1 MHCPRCESESTHPD
15 YCSSCGAPLR
25 EMPAAP
31 EASRPRRGVSPALLF
46 VGAFIIIQASAWM
59 LIESG
64 SFWRGFGIA
73 CASAFLV
80 GLLAGALRLMNPMDA
95 DALGEPLHIP
105 STLPGRETPVLVVS
119 LVIGMAATP
128 IAGLLF
134 YLFFAYARS
143 CLDSRVIAI
152 FGLAIGLQSG
162 AMLPTMVVGWAFS
175 SFFRSGAW

>member
-1 MHCPRCESESTHPD
+1 
-15 YCSSCGAPLR
+15 
-25 EMPAAP
+25 
-31 EASRPRRGVSPALLF
+31 LF
-46 VGAFIIIQASAWM
+46 AGAFLIIHASAWM
-59 LIESG
+59 LIESSG
-64 SFWRGFGIA
+64 FWRGFGIA

-95 DALGEPLHIP
+95 EALGEPLRIP

-119 LVIGMAATP
+119 LVIGMVATP

-152 FGLAIGLQSG
+152 FGLAIVSSVVLSIPSPANSAVAFRLQSG
-162 AMLPTMVVGWAFS
+162 AMLPSMMTGWALS
-175 SFFRSGAW
+175 SLFRSGAW